1 MDFSVGDF
9 AGFITAMLLMV
20 QPARGLGSF
29 NSVVQEGIAAAS
41 RIYQLID
48 EKPSVISPISPV
60 KTLSENIVIQFENV
74 SFRYGKI
81 DILKNISFIAEKGK
95 VTAIVGASG
104 AGKTTLLGLIER
116 FYDINQGVIYLAE
129 QDLRDLDISLLRSKI
144 SYVSQDTSL
153 FNDTIKNNIL
163 FGDKNADFDSIKKA
177 AQSAAAHNFI
187 QSLPDGYETKIGT
200 GGNLLSGGQR
210 QRIAIAR
217 AFLRDAPILLMDEA
231 TSSLD
236 SESESKVQ
244 HAMDKL
250 AKGRTTI
257 VVAHRLSTVRKADK
271 IVVLDKGKI
280 VESGSHE
287 TLIAQ
292 DGVYTNLCRLQFF
305 SDF

>member
-1 MDFSVGDF
+1 M
-9 AGFITAMLLMV
+9 
-20 QPARGLGSF
+20 
-29 NSVVQEGIAAAS
+29 
-41 RIYQLID
+41 
-48 EKPSVISPISPV
+48 
-60 KTLSENIVIQFENV
+60 
-74 SFRYGKI
+74 
-81 DILKNISFIAEKGK
+81 
-95 VTAIVGASG
+95 
-104 AGKTTLLGLIER
+104 
-116 FYDINQGVIYLAE
+116 
-129 QDLRDLDISLLRSKI
+129 
-144 SYVSQDTSL
+144 
-153 FNDTIKNNIL
+153 

-271 IVVLDKGKI
+271 IIVLDKGKI

>member
-1 MDFSVGDF
+1 M
-9 AGFITAMLLMV
+9 
-20 QPARGLGSF
+20 
-29 NSVVQEGIAAAS
+29 
-41 RIYQLID
+41 
-48 EKPSVISPISPV
+48 
-60 KTLSENIVIQFENV
+60 
-74 SFRYGKI
+74 
-81 DILKNISFIAEKGK
+81 
-95 VTAIVGASG
+95 
-104 AGKTTLLGLIER
+104 LGLIER

-129 QDLRDLDISLLRSKI
+129 RDLRDLDISLLRSKI

-271 IVVLDKGKI
+271 IIVLDKGKI

>member
-1 MDFSVGDF
+1 M
-9 AGFITAMLLMV
+9 
-20 QPARGLGSF
+20 
-29 NSVVQEGIAAAS
+29 
-41 RIYQLID
+41 
-48 EKPSVISPISPV
+48 
-60 KTLSENIVIQFENV
+60 
-74 SFRYGKI
+74 
-81 DILKNISFIAEKGK
+81 
-95 VTAIVGASG
+95 
-104 AGKTTLLGLIER
+104 
-116 FYDINQGVIYLAE
+116 
-129 QDLRDLDISLLRSKI
+129 
-144 SYVSQDTSL
+144 
-153 FNDTIKNNIL
+153 

-217 AFLRDAPILLMDEA
+217 AFLRDGRILLMDEA

-244 HAMDKL
+244 HAMDKI

-271 IVVLDKGKI
+271 IIVLDKGKI